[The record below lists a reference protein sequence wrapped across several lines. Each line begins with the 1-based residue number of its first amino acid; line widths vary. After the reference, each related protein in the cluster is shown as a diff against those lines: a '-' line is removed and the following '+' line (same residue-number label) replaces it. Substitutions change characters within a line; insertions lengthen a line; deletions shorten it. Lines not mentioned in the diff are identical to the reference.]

1 MLANIIGWILGI
13 VLKTGLVCLLWIGVK
28 TLIKSGGGTIESI
41 MSTIATA
48 IRCGC
53 IKLRQKMVQQ
63 IKEEKEQREEQPD
76 TPETAEGSVV

>member
-41 MSTIATA
+41 MSTISTA

-63 IKEEKEQREEQPD
+63 IEEKEQKEEQPD